1 MVQIGPVSCQ
11 DPQCIL
17 MDAAYYMEPAARQI
31 DTQHQ
36 TRRTTIII
44 RAVFDD
50 FAALDGLPDISQQNP
65 PLIKSGL

>member
-36 TRRTTIII
+36 TGWTPIII
-44 RAVFDD
+44 RTVFDD
-50 FAALDGLPDISQQNP
+50 LAALDGLPNISQQDST
-65 PLIKSGL
+65 LIKPGL

>member
-17 MDAAYYMEPAARQI
+17 MDAAYYMKPAARQI

-36 TRRTTIII
+36 TGRTTIII

-50 FAALDGLPDISQQNP
+50 LTALDGLSDISQQDST
-65 PLIKSGL
+65 LIKPSL